1 MQENRRDSEI
11 DGKLDRWAASRPAA
25 EFSSDLQRKV
35 RDKLA
40 ASLTPVK
47 PIPNESRLVLRFVA
61 VFVVGAAGLAAMLS
75 KAGLDHMTA
84 AQIGW
89 TAGIL
94 TAGGVLFSLSLVW
107 QMIPG
112 RRPGFPFSSVLALS
126 GVAVTAEMALKF
138 PWRTSGGFV
147 TEGRPCAVMELTIA
161 ILAAA
166 VFFLL
171 AHRGAL
177 FASAK
182 LGATLAG
189 LAVLMALI
197 PLQSQCMFLQAP
209 HLLAWHGGT
218 AALLIALGALIGS
231 RRPVAR
237 SV

>member
-25 EFSSDLQRKV
+25 KFSPDLQRKV

-47 PIPNESRLVLRFVA
+47 PIPNQSRLVLRFFA
-61 VFVVGAAGLAAMLS
+61 VFVVCAAGLAAMLS
-75 KAGLDHMTA
+75 KAGLDHMTG
-84 AQIGW
+84 AQIGSM
-89 TAGIL
+89 AGIF
-94 TAGGVLFSLSLVW
+94 TAGGVLFSFSLVW
-107 QMIPG
+107 QMVPG
-112 RRPGFPFSSVLALS
+112 RRPRFAFSSMLALS
-126 GVAVTAEMALKF
+126 GVAVTAAMALRF

-147 TEGRPCAVMELTIA
+147 REGWPCAVMELTIA
-161 ILAAA
+161 IPAAA

-177 FASAK
+177 LASAK

-231 RRPVAR
+231 TR
-237 SV
+237 SLALSV